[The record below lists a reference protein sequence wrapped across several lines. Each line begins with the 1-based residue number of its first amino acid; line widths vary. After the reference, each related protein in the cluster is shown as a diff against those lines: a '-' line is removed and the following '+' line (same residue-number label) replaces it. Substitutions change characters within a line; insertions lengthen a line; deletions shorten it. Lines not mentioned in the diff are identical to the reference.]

1 MRIKF
6 LIVLLIVPIFSYSQD
21 YKAGVGY
28 LIQDLTTENN
38 PSLVQFFRTYKLNTI
53 GELRIASEKDL
64 LDFLKRDSVNHNKLT
79 LLLHSYT
86 AFQLPKSQFPLYFNF
101 QDFINA
107 FHILQMQDAPIYKI
121 GNKLY
126 VIRKLKY
133 AYIDHIDVF
142 AKKEFMDDY
151 FQGVEHAR
159 AFDTE
164 LISARLFFNTEYF
177 QYFLFNMEILPNHKR
192 LNKVFWKRRYELLLM
207 PVDSWQ

>member
-1 MRIKF
+1 MRVIF
-6 LIVLLIVPIFSYSQD
+6 LIVLLIVPKFSFSQD
-21 YKAGVGY
+21 FKVGEGY
-28 LIQDLTTENN
+28 LIQDLTTANN

-53 GELRIASEKDL
+53 GDLRIVKEKDL
-64 LDFLKRDSVNHNKLT
+64 LDFIKRDSVSHDKLT
-79 LLLHSYT
+79 ILLHLHT
-86 AFQLPKSQFPLYFNF
+86 AFQLPKDQYPEHSNF
-101 QDFINA
+101 YDLMNGLN
-107 FHILQMQDAPIYKI
+107 ILQMQEAPIYKI

-151 FQGVEHAR
+151 FQCVDQDH

-164 LISARLFFNTEYF
+164 LISARSFFNTEYF
-177 QYFLFNMEILPNHKR
+177 HYFLFAMEILPNHKK

-207 PVDSWQ
+207 PVDRW